1 MYMHLNSTACI
12 FYPDAHFWNS
22 NTIKAF
28 LSGVPDKSMLILDLF
43 AEEVPIW
50 TRTDSF
56 YGKPFIWCM
65 LHNFGGLPGIYGN
78 LTTIATAPVD
88 AKLAKGSTMVGTGMT
103 PEAIEQNPVV
113 YELMVSTQCMPVML
127 FFTIG

>member
-1 MYMHLNSTACI
+1 
-12 FYPDAHFWNS
+12 
-22 NTIKAF
+22 
-28 LSGVPDKSMLILDLF
+28 MLILDLF
-43 AEEVPIW
+43 AEEDPVWI
-50 TRTDSF
+50 RTDSF

-88 AKLAKGSTMVGTGMT
+88 ARLAKGSTMVGTGMT

-113 YELMVSTQCMPVML
+113 YELMVSIQHTCIHCHVVY
-127 FFTIG
+127 F